1 MSFKKNRCPVCKNN
15 KILEK
20 FLGKSTITGYV
31 CKTKKESINQP
42 IFNIKINFCLNCNV
56 LFQSH
61 VRGAEKILKNIYTNH
76 QVIFRNSKFYRKY
89 YQELIKTV
97 KSSLD
102 VNKKN
107 KIIEIGANDGSF
119 LKKLSLKIEAS
130 FFAVESSKIV
140 KKYFPKNITLLNN
153 FFNLELANKI
163 KKKYGTMDYI
173 IIRHVLEHIKNPK
186 FFFKLLNK
194 ISNSETVMLIE
205 VPYLVSIFKFKRFE
219 NISYSHLVHYNVKSM
234 ILLAN
239 SCGFFIFKY
248 KLVKTDGGSI
258 VFFLKK
264 NPKDTNLSII
274 PKSENKRN
282 FLFMF
287 KKFCKLF
294 IRSQKNFD
302 NFIKK
307 HFKKK
312 RTIGFGAGAKGQF
325 LIHMYNMKKHMKYVI
340 DETKFYCNKFIPG
353 TNIKIINLKKALKM
367 RKSLIINLA
376 PTHYSLIKNKIGSK
390 HKLYDLINN

>member
-1 MSFKKNRCPVCKNN
+1 MNFKRNKCPVCKHT

-31 CKTKKESINQP
+31 CKTAKESINQP

-56 LFQSH
+56 LFQSL

-76 QVIFRNSKFYRKY
+76 QTIFRNSKFYQKY
-89 YQELIKTV
+89 YQELIKIV

-102 VNKKN
+102 VNKEN

-119 LKKLSLKIEAS
+119 LKKLSSKIKAS

-140 KKYFPKNITLLNN
+140 KKYFPKNILLLNN

-163 KKKYGTMDYI
+163 KKKYKSMDYI
-173 IIRHVLEHIKNPK
+173 IVRHVLEHIKNPI

-194 ISNSETVMLIE
+194 ISNPGTVMLIE
-205 VPYLVSIFKFKRFE
+205 VPYLLSIFKYKRFE
-219 NISYSHLVHYNVKSM
+219 NISYSHLVHYNIKSM
-234 ILLAN
+234 ISLAN
-239 SCGFFIFKY
+239 TCGFSIFKY

-258 VFFLKK
+258 IFLLKK
-264 NPKDTNLSII
+264 SLKNKNLSII
-274 PKSENKRN
+274 PKSENKGN
-282 FLFMF
+282 FLLMF
-287 KKFCKLF
+287 KRFYKLF
-294 IRSQKNFD
+294 LRSQKNFD
-302 NFIKK
+302 NVIKK
-307 HFKKK
+307 HFKKN
-312 RTIGFGAGAKGQF
+312 RIIGFGAGAKGQF
-325 LIHMYNMKKHMKYVI
+325 LIHMYKLKKHMKYVI

-353 TNIKIINLKKALKM
+353 TTIKIINLEKALKM

-376 PTHYSLIKNKIGSK
+376 PTHYSVIKNKIGSK
-390 HKLYDLINN
+390 HKIYDLINN